1 MRFNN
6 LPADRGK
13 PDLIQPTIK
22 MSDNYAIDGHKL
34 AYHPQRIAQLLD
46 VGDDWEK
53 AKSVYPIYMEVSP
66 VGACNHRCTFC
77 AVDYIGYKSRS
88 LSLEMLKDRLPE
100 MGRLGVKSIM
110 YAGEGEPLLHKHINE
125 IVQCTYDSGI
135 SISFTTNG
143 TAMDEAFIEKSLGKS
158 EWIKVSLNAGSSQTY
173 AEVHQTKEKDFHF
186 VVDNLKKAVKFK
198 QDNNISCTIGV
209 QTLLLPENTD
219 EMCDLAKLCRDEI
232 GVDYLVVK
240 PYSQH
245 SFSKTRQ
252 YEDIDYSDSLSLGEK
267 LSSLGTNDF
276 SVVFRGHTIKKYALA
291 DDERYSKCNS
301 TPFLWGYVM
310 ADGAVYGCSAYLL
323 DERFEYGNL
332 NELTFKDI
340 WQGEKRRKNFHYVLK
355 ELDIKECRKNCRM
368 DEANRYLFA
377 LKENQIPHVN
387 FI

>member
-1 MRFNN
+1 
-6 LPADRGK
+6 
-13 PDLIQPTIK
+13 
-22 MSDNYAIDGHKL
+22 
-34 AYHPQRIAQLLD
+34 
-46 VGDDWEK
+46 
-53 AKSVYPIYMEVSP
+53 
-66 VGACNHRCTFC
+66 
-77 AVDYIGYKSRS
+77 
-88 LSLEMLKDRLPE
+88 
-100 MGRLGVKSIM
+100 M

-158 EWIKVSLNAGSSQTY
+158 EWIKVSMNAGSSQTY
-173 AEVHQTKEKDFHF
+173 AKVHQTKEKDFHL

-198 QDNNISCTIGV
+198 RDNNISCTIGV
-209 QTLLLPENTD
+209 QTLLLPENSD

-245 SFSKTRQ
+245 CFSNTRQ
-252 YEDIDYSDSLSLGEK
+252 YENIDYSDSLSLGED
-267 LSSLGTNDF
+267 LSSLCTNDF
-276 SVVFRGHTIKKYALA
+276 NIVFRGNTMKKHALA
-291 DDERYSKCNS
+291 DDERYTKCNS
-301 TPFLWGYVM
+301 TPFIWAYVM

-323 DERFEYGNL
+323 DERFEYGDL
-332 NELTFKDI
+332 NALTFKDI
-340 WQGEKRRKNFHYVLK
+340 WQGDKRRKNFHFVLN

-377 LKENQIPHVN
+377 LKEKQIPHVN

>member
-1 MRFNN
+1 
-6 LPADRGK
+6 
-13 PDLIQPTIK
+13 
-22 MSDNYAIDGHKL
+22 MSDNYRIDSHKL
-34 AYHPQRIAQLLD
+34 IYHPARVAQVLD

-53 AKSVYPIYMEVSP
+53 AKEVYPIYVEVSL

-100 MGRLGVKSIM
+100 MAELGIKSIM

-125 IVQCTYDSGI
+125 VVQCTYDSGI

-158 EWIKVSLNAGSSQTY
+158 EWIKVSLNAGSPKTY
-173 AEVHQTKEKDFHF
+173 AEVHQTKEKDFHL
-186 VVDNLKKAVKFK
+186 VINNLKKAVKFK
-198 QDNNISCTIGV
+198 TDNNISCTIGV
-209 QTLLLPENTD
+209 QTLLLPENSE

-245 SFSKTRQ
+245 SFSETRQ
-252 YEDIDYSDSLSLGEK
+252 YENIDYSDSRSLGER
-267 LSSLGTNDF
+267 LSALSTSNF
-276 SVVFRGHTIKKYALA
+276 NVIFRSNTIKKYTEG
-291 DDERYSKCNS
+291 DGERYTKCNS
-301 TPFLWGYVM
+301 TPFLWAYVM

-323 DERFEYGNL
+323 DERFDYGNL
-332 NELTFKDI
+332 SEISFKGI
-340 WQGEKRRKNFHYVLK
+340 WQGEKRRKNFHYVLE

-368 DEANRYLFA
+368 DEANRYLFD

>member
-1 MRFNN
+1 MIGIFYR
-6 LPADRGK
+6 
-13 PDLIQPTIK
+13 
-22 MSDNYAIDGHKL
+22 DNFGIDSHKL
-34 AYHPQRIAQLLD
+34 AYHPKRIAQLLD
-46 VGDDWEK
+46 TGDDWEK

-143 TAMDEAFIEKSLGKS
+143 TAMDECFIEKSLGKS

-173 AEVHQTKEKDFHF
+173 AEVHQTKEKDFYF

-198 QDNNISCTIGV
+198 QGNNISCTIGV

-245 SFSKTRQ
+245 SFSETRQ
-252 YEDIDYSDSLSLGEK
+252 YENIDYSDSLSL
-267 LSSLGTNDF
+267 
-276 SVVFRGHTIKKYALA
+276 
-291 DDERYSKCNS
+291 
-301 TPFLWGYVM
+301 
-310 ADGAVYGCSAYLL
+310 
-323 DERFEYGNL
+323 
-332 NELTFKDI
+332 
-340 WQGEKRRKNFHYVLK
+340 
-355 ELDIKECRKNCRM
+355 
-368 DEANRYLFA
+368 
-377 LKENQIPHVN
+377 
-387 FI
+387 

>member
-1 MRFNN
+1 
-6 LPADRGK
+6 
-13 PDLIQPTIK
+13 

-143 TAMDEAFIEKSLGKS
+143 TAMDESFIEKSLGKS

-245 SFSKTRQ
+245 SFSETRQ

-267 LSSLGTNDF
+267 LRSLGTNDF
-276 SVVFRGHTIKKYALA
+276 SVIFRGHTIKKYALA

-323 DERFEYGNL
+323 DDLFEYGNL
-332 NELTFKDI
+332 NEFTFKDI

-368 DEANRYLFA
+368 DEANRYLFD
-377 LKENQIPHVN
+377 LKENLIPHVN